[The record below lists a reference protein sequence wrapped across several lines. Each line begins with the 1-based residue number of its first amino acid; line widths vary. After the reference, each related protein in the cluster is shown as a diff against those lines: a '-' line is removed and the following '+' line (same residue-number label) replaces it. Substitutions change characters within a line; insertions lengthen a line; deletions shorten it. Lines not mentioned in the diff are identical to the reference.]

1 MIPQPEMNATPLIDV
16 LMVLLVLFI
25 LTVPAVTHQTALDLP
40 QGGDAATMTPVL
52 LDIDFDGRMYW
63 DGEPVANLAAL
74 ERKLRALANQPA
86 TPLRLHADRRARYE
100 PVAQALALAQR
111 SGVTRIGVDA
121 VPD

>member
-1 MIPQPEMNATPLIDV
+1 MLPKPEMNTTPLIDV
-16 LMVLLVLFI
+16 LLVLLVLFI
-25 LTVPAVTHQTALDLP
+25 LTVPAVTHRTALDLP
-40 QGGDAATMTPVL
+40 QGGNAATVTPVL

-74 ERKLRALANQPA
+74 EQKLRALANRPA
-86 TPLRLHADRRARYE
+86 TPLRVHADRRARYE

-111 SGVTRIGVDA
+111 SGVSRVGVDA